1 MFLVSWGPLV
11 QGSLSFQ
18 ILNFLEK
25 VVKKKCTFYY
35 DIVSCLSSI
44 SATSLLSSCFQLSL
58 IIWQLEPTS
67 SILGK
72 KRNIHGRY
80 NIKKYKI
87 TLTNQNQPK
96 REQLPLHWSLSV
108 SLLRKDASFPTR
120 RISSLC
126 YICFGKWCKS
136 FCVRRRMNIF

>member
-58 IIWQLEPTS
+58 II
-67 SILGK
+67 
-72 KRNIHGRY
+72 
-80 NIKKYKI
+80 
-87 TLTNQNQPK
+87 
-96 REQLPLHWSLSV
+96 
-108 SLLRKDASFPTR
+108 
-120 RISSLC
+120 
-126 YICFGKWCKS
+126 
-136 FCVRRRMNIF
+136 